1 MYASLGFSPSSEL
14 GLREGRLQ
22 SILHPDGRGRWY
34 FGRPGWAFHFGLSK
48 LAFGV
53 AGQQRLSVR
62 KTMRTAKIVL
72 IEDNPADV
80 FLIEMVLKESEI
92 PYELTKFQ
100 SGEDAIGA
108 LCAPGGRTTKML
120 FSDAIFLD
128 LHTPKS
134 DGFVV
139 LGKLRQTPHLAE
151 VPIAILTS
159 SQSIRDKNRV
169 GLLGH
174 TRYIEKVA

>member
-1 MYASLGFSPSSEL
+1 ML
-14 GLREGRLQ
+14 
-22 SILHPDGRGRWY
+22 GRG
-34 FGRPGWAFHFGLSK
+34 GILVVQVGHFASDYRSSLS
-48 LAFGV
+48 V
-53 AGQQRLSVR
+53 AGQQARLGK
-62 KTMRTAKIVL
+62 KTMRTAEIVL
-72 IEDNPADV
+72 VEDNPADV

-108 LCAPGGRTTKML
+108 LCAPEGRTTKML
-120 FSDAIFLD
+120 CSDATFLD
-128 LHTPKS
+128 LQTPKS

-139 LGKLRQTPHLAE
+139 LGKLRQTRHLAE
-151 VPIAILTS
+151 VPVTILTS